1 MRTGFIGS
9 IVVGIAALAVT
20 PGLLAQSAP
29 RSGTAKADLS
39 GIWNRRAVSDRFG
52 TLADD
57 PGGVPFL
64 GFGKGVPPLRSEGM
78 DKYKANRQGIAEAR
92 AKGRDDLDPLSSCFP
107 PGPARIFTLPRPFE
121 IRQTPDTVYILSEF
135 DHVVRRIYVDGR
147 VTPDGYPSVWMGYS
161 IGKYEGDTL
170 LVDTTAISDQ
180 TWIDSLGTPH
190 SEDLHLTE
198 RFRRVNQNT
207 LEIEFTFDDPKT
219 FTKPWTGKKVFQLQP
234 PGFEMKEHVICE
246 EYRKLGL
253 RKDGYEFIINKQ

>member
-52 TLADD
+52 TFADD

-78 DKYKANRQGIAEAR
+78 DKYKANRQGIADAR

-121 IRQTPDTVYILSEF
+121 IRVRSRRASNLRGRANNSRGLSERMDGVF
-135 DHVVRRIYVDGR
+135 DWQV
-147 VTPDGYPSVWMGYS
+147 
-161 IGKYEGDTL
+161 
-170 LVDTTAISDQ
+170 
-180 TWIDSLGTPH
+180 
-190 SEDLHLTE
+190 
-198 RFRRVNQNT
+198 
-207 LEIEFTFDDPKT
+207 
-219 FTKPWTGKKVFQLQP
+219 
-234 PGFEMKEHVICE
+234 
-246 EYRKLGL
+246 
-253 RKDGYEFIINKQ
+253 

>member
-1 MRTGFIGS
+1 MRTGFICS

-20 PGLLAQSAP
+20 CGLLAQSAS

-52 TLADD
+52 NFADD

-78 DKYKANRQGIAEAR
+78 DKYKANRQGIADAR

-121 IRQTPDTVYILSEF
+121 IRETPDTVYILSEF

-147 VTPDGYPSVWMGYS
+147 VTPEGYPSVWMGYS
-161 IGKYEGDTL
+161 IGKYEGATL
-170 LVDTTAISDQ
+170 VGDPRGISAQLWSDSRGPAAIEALHRTA
-180 TWIDSLGTPH
+180 
-190 SEDLHLTE
+190 
-198 RFRRVNQNT
+198 
-207 LEIEFTFDDPKT
+207 
-219 FTKPWTGKKVFQLQP
+219 
-234 PGFEMKEHVICE
+234 
-246 EYRKLGL
+246 
-253 RKDGYEFIINKQ
+253 